1 MVRGVTLPERACSAY
16 PLPNRRAND
25 GDYARMVM
33 GRFML
38 SEAMLPFVAG
48 RFKALSE
55 PARLA
60 LLSAL
65 QSGEQTVNELVD
77 LTGLGQANVSKH
89 LQVLHHHGFVRRRKD
104 GLYVH
109 YTLADRNVM
118 RLCETMSNRLDDR
131 TRLQERLLESPDGME

>member
-1 MVRGVTLPERACSAY
+1 
-16 PLPNRRAND
+16 
-25 GDYARMVM
+25 M

-65 QSGEQTVNELVD
+65 QSGEQTVNDLVE

-89 LQVLHHHGFVRRRKD
+89 LQVLHQHGFVRRRKN